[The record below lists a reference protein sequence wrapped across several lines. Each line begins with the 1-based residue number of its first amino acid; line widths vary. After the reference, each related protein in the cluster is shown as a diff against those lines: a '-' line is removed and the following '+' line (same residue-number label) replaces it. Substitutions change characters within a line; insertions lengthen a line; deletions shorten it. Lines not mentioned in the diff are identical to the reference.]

1 MHRILGSIMILLGG
15 VILIIFSFY
24 NNHKGTMKIVNK
36 DNNRFKK
43 YLKDKKLLNLIMGFC
58 FVILGTVSILNI
70 YNGDLIW
77 IISLIILFSDRVIEF
92 IINKKYEEI
101 S

>member
-1 MHRILGSIMILLGG
+1 MIKILGSIMMLLGG

-24 NNHKGTMKIVNK
+24 NNHKETMKIVNK
-36 DNNRFKK
+36 DNNRLKK
-43 YLKDKKLLNLIMGFC
+43 YLKYKKLLNLIVGFC

-70 YNGDLIW
+70 YNGNLIW